1 MRLIAFRVFPVSFV
15 LGTVGMAAN
24 AEPLMWLAAALGL
37 IALAALVADLGTQR
51 GGS

>member
-1 MRLIAFRVFPVSFV
+1 MRLIAFRASLVSYV
-15 LGTVGMAAN
+15 LGTAGTEAN
-24 AEPLMWLAAALGL
+24 AVPLMWLAAALGL